1 MKWLFVKNSDY
12 VSEEEWRFV
21 VKKSMEQK
29 VACPFA
35 SAVYAGYR
43 ILDKDFKKLKEICKR
58 NKITLY
64 KQSIDTV
71 RGILTYDLI
80 QGGEEDL

>member
-1 MKWLFVKNSDY
+1 
-12 VSEEEWRFV
+12 
-21 VKKSMEQK
+21 MEQK